1 MFVTLWLGIQ
11 AALAAPEMIPPQESI
26 DLVGRT
32 APPIEAPLLGGG
44 DFDLSKERGAKVVLS
59 FWASWCGPC
68 RKELPAL
75 AELAKQRKDVKFYAV
90 NVDRDDA
97 AAKRFLEQV
106 KFDLPIVW
114 DNQSKSMG
122 QYNVLSMP
130 TMFLIDANGTV
141 KWRKTGFSAE
151 RGLGELE
158 AQLDGRPYT
167 PPAAAGTPPSAAG
180 TPPAAPGGAP

>member
-1 MFVTLWLGIQ
+1 MLFPLWFGIHV
-11 AALAAPEMIPPQESI
+11 AFAAPEMIPPQESI

-32 APPIEAPLLGGG
+32 APPITAPLLDGGE
-44 DFDLSKERGAKVVLS
+44 FDLNQQRGSRVVLS

-75 AELAKQRKDVKFYAV
+75 AELAKQRKDIKVFAV
-90 NVDRDDA
+90 NVDRDEA
-97 AAKRFLEQV
+97 AARRFMEQV
-106 KFDLPIVW
+106 QFDLPIVW
-114 DNQSKSMG
+114 DNASRSMG

-130 TMFLIDANGTV
+130 TMFLIDPNGTV
-141 KWRKTGFSAE
+141 KWRKTGFSTE

-167 PPAAAGTPPSAAG
+167 PPAGGTP
-180 TPPAAPGGAP
+180 